1 MNITETVP
9 TRINK
14 SDYCLI
20 HTALLIFMCL
30 LLLIIPINYYYC
42 IAILFPIIVEYV
54 EDEYKDGDDE

>member
-14 SDYCLI
+14 SGYCLI
-20 HTALLIFMCL
+20 HAALLIFMCL

-42 IAILFPIIVEYV
+42 IAIVFPIIVEYV
-54 EDEYKDGDDE
+54 KDEYKDGDDE